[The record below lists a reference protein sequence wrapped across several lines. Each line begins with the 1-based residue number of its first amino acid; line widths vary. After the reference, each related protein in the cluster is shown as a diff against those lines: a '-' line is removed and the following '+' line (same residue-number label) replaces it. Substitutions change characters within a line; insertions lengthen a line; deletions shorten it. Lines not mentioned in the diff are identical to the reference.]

1 MTLDDDTTA
10 AIEAA
15 VLAVPG
21 VAELYRARPTL
32 GSAIDSAKRLAA
44 RTPGP
49 RVVLDEDVLRV
60 VIGTDGSLPAPATAR
75 AAHLAA
81 WEAAAARGVALARV
95 DVRIARVG

>member
-1 MTLDDDTTA
+1 M
-10 AIEAA
+10 
-15 VLAVPG
+15 
-21 VAELYRARPTL
+21 
-32 GSAIDSAKRLAA
+32 
-44 RTPGP
+44 
-49 RVVLDEDVLRV
+49 VLDEDVLRV